1 MDGTPSRVR
10 AAAIRCFASPMRI
23 MRPTTARTARKAAK
37 CSRMQPVAAAG
48 RGLAADAE
56 EPSDLLVGLGVF
68 TLVRD
73 DDSVDWYVFANLKS
87 PSSEDRVRVLA
98 KLDREG
104 VRTDLRASD
113 LMENPHLGLVAT
125 GPVDQIKNGVKRFL
139 A

>member
-1 MDGTPSRVR
+1 MDVAFVYQLPSVKETL
-10 AAAIRCFASPMRI
+10 
-23 MRPTTARTARKAAK
+23 TTIDD
-37 CSRMQPVAAAG
+37 
-48 RGLAADAE
+48 LDE
-56 EPSDLLVGLGVF
+56 ESSDLLVGLGVF

-73 DDSVDWYVFANLKS
+73 DDSVEWYVFANLKS

-98 KLDREG
+98 KLDRKG

-125 GPVDQIKNGVKRFL
+125 GPIAQIKIGVKRFL